1 MVNFLTFNPKEPQG
15 NDEISTLPERTSTG
29 TMELLEGK
37 SDGHS
42 FFFLGSVIY
51 FLFFGGGCCLLA
63 LLYENHFDVQFQ

>member
-42 FFFLGSVIY
+42 FFFWLCYIFLILWWGLLFTGSVI
-51 FLFFGGGCCLLA
+51 
-63 LLYENHFDVQFQ
+63 